1 MPTHSADM
9 SDTNEQTPGDH
20 WTGDLSEEQMNAVLD
35 AINAGQPFDRV
46 LKSLHTIPI
55 PDN

>member
-1 MPTHSADM
+1 M

-46 LKSLHTIPI
+46 LKRIHTSLI